1 MRIPPRSACRVE
13 SGASCRR
20 KGRHENAFAVLVVI
34 ILLAIMAS
42 LAISNNVALGHLHRE
57 IQLLER
63 RHQKR
68 HERAPATNAPP
79 AATPASTP
87 ERAAGLSDSSERPP
101 KEQ

>member
-1 MRIPPRSACRVE
+1 MKIPLRFTCRVE
-13 SGASCRR
+13 SGASCRG

-68 HERAPATNAPP
+68 HESGKATNAPP
-79 AATPASTP
+79 AATTASTP
-87 ERAAGLSDSSERPP
+87 ERSAGLSDSSERPP
-101 KEQ
+101 KQ